1 VGDSMSLRQEYQK
14 NKIYKINLKKQF
26 VKEWLE
32 ENVIFINEKV
42 DRKQIKRLINLMV
55 RFDKKFGPVRE
66 RLPGIKSIIDDAE
79 SNLQLVLS
87 GKLTNDKISDVFQR
101 LSLIYSILSDFFSND
116 LSVIMQTPAFKIPK
130 NKPDTRLDSI
140 TEAGFDPSVI
150 TDTFMVALTPS
161 EEEELV
167 LNKLYKNIKMPQ
179 LDRQSIAKQMLG
191 LCYND
196 LSKLSSVE
204 KVPMAV
210 TIPVV
215 STDSNMEN
223 NSEV

>member
-1 VGDSMSLRQEYQK
+1 MSLRQEYQK

-26 VKEWLE
+26 IKEWLE
-32 ENVIFINEKV
+32 ENVVFINEKV

-66 RLPGIKSIIDDAE
+66 KLPGIKSIIDDAE
-79 SNLQLVLS
+79 NNLQLVLS
-87 GKLTNDKISDVFQR
+87 GKLTNDKISDIFQR
-101 LSLIYSILSDFFSND
+101 LSLIYSILSDFFSSD
-116 LSVIMQTPAFKIPK
+116 LSVIMQTPAFRIPK

-150 TDTFMVALTPS
+150 TDTFVVALTPS
-161 EEEELV
+161 EEEELL

-179 LDRQSIAKQMLG
+179 LDRHSIARQMLG

-196 LSKLSSVE
+196 LHNLSSVE
-204 KVPMAV
+204 RVPMAV
-210 TIPVV
+210 SVPVV
-215 STDSNMEN
+215 PAV
-223 NSEV
+223 SEDEVVKVEV